1 MANDNKN
8 SRPRYSVSDAARA
21 AKAVENSRRANLT
34 WAERRK
40 QMRSQTIGSD
50 GWKRE
55 THSMPRDE
63 AREITRKFLKKYPKA
78 VYWSEV
84 ESWRVLPGGDIEFT
98 LRRLPSAD

>member
-1 MANDNKN
+1 MADDNKLN
-8 SRPRYSVSDAARA
+8 RPRYSVSDAARA
-21 AKAVENSRRANLT
+21 AEAVENSRRSNLT

-40 QMRSQTIGSD
+40 KMRTSVAGAD

-55 THSMPRDE
+55 THSMPRE
-63 AREITRKFLKKYPKA
+63 KAREFTRKYLKKYPKA
-78 VYWSEV
+78 AYWSEV